1 MKAGIHPDYR
11 KVVFHDTTVD
21 HYFVVGSTLQT
32 DRTIEWEGKTYPYI
46 TIEVSSESHPF
57 HTGKQR
63 VVQKKVALR
72 TSLVVS
78 VSLLRSQNESAQLA
92 KKR

>member
-57 HTGKQR
+57 YTGKQR
-63 VVQKKVALR
+63 AVQKEGRVANFTR
-72 TSLVVS
+72 
-78 VSLLRSQNESAQLA
+78 RFGQFAKES
-92 KKR
+92 K

>member
-32 DRTIEWEGKTYPYI
+32 DRTIEWEGKTYP
-46 TIEVSSESHPF
+46 TLPSRFRPNL
-57 HTGKQR
+57 T
-63 VVQKKVALR
+63 
-72 TSLVVS
+72 
-78 VSLLRSQNESAQLA
+78 RSIPVNNVWY
-92 KKR
+92 

>member
-57 HTGKQR
+57 YTGKQR
-63 VVQKKVALR
+63 VVQKESRVANFTR
-72 TSLVVS
+72 
-78 VSLLRSQNESAQLA
+78 RFGQFAKES
-92 KKR
+92 K

>member
-32 DRTIEWEGKTYPYI
+32 DRTIEWKGKTYPYI

-57 HTGKQR
+57 YTGKQR
-63 VVQKKVALR
+63 VVQKEGRVANFTR
-72 TSLVVS
+72 
-78 VSLLRSQNESAQLA
+78 RFGQFAKES
-92 KKR
+92 K

>member
-57 HTGKQR
+57 YAGKQR
-63 VVQKKVALR
+63 VVQKEGRVANFTR
-72 TSLVVS
+72 
-78 VSLLRSQNESAQLA
+78 RFGQFAKES
-92 KKR
+92 K

>member
-57 HTGKQR
+57 YTAEQR
-63 VVQKKVALR
+63 VVQKRRSRCELHSSFR
-72 TSLVVS
+72 S
-78 VSLLRSQNESAQLA
+78 VC
-92 KKR
+92 

>member
-57 HTGKQR
+57 
-63 VVQKKVALR
+63 
-72 TSLVVS
+72 
-78 VSLLRSQNESAQLA
+78 
-92 KKR
+92 

>member
-32 DRTIEWEGKTYPYI
+32 DRTIEWKGKTYPYI

-57 HTGKQR
+57 LYR
-63 VVQKKVALR
+63 
-72 TSLVVS
+72 
-78 VSLLRSQNESAQLA
+78 
-92 KKR
+92 

>member
-1 MKAGIHPDYR
+1 MKASIHPDYR

-57 HTGKQR
+57 YTGKQR
-63 VVQKKVALR
+63 VVQKEGRVANFTR
-72 TSLVVS
+72 
-78 VSLLRSQNESAQLA
+78 RFGQFAKES
-92 KKR
+92 K

>member
-46 TIEVSSESHPF
+46 TVEVSSESHPF
-57 HTGKQR
+57 YTGKQR
-63 VVQKKVALR
+63 VVQKEGRVANFARRFGLFAK
-72 TSLVVS
+72 
-78 VSLLRSQNESAQLA
+78 ES
-92 KKR
+92 K

>member
-57 HTGKQR
+57 YTDKQR
-63 VVQKKVALR
+63 VVQKEGRVANFTR
-72 TSLVVS
+72 
-78 VSLLRSQNESAQLA
+78 RFGQFAKES
-92 KKR
+92 K

>member
-32 DRTIEWEGKTYPYI
+32 DRTIEWEGKTYLYI

-57 HTGKQR
+57 YTGKQR
-63 VVQKKVALR
+63 VVQKEGRVANFTR
-72 TSLVVS
+72 
-78 VSLLRSQNESAQLA
+78 RFGQFAKES
-92 KKR
+92 K

>member
-21 HYFVVGSTLQT
+21 HYFVVGSTFQT
-32 DRTIEWEGKTYPYI
+32 DRTIEWEGTTYPYI

-57 HTGKQR
+57 YTGKQR
-63 VVQKKVALR
+63 VVQKEGRVANFTR
-72 TSLVVS
+72 
-78 VSLLRSQNESAQLA
+78 RFGQFAKES
-92 KKR
+92 K

>member
-57 HTGKQR
+57 YTGKQR
-63 VVQKKVALR
+63 VVQKEGRVANFTR
-72 TSLVVS
+72 
-78 VSLLRSQNESAQLA
+78 RFGHFAKES
-92 KKR
+92 K